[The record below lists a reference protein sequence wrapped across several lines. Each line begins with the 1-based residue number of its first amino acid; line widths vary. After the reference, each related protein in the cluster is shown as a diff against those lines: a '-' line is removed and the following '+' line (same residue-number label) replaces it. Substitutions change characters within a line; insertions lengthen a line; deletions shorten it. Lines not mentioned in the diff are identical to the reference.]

1 MTTGQ
6 KHTKKDYEKLKTMDM
21 ADVLRMTKEERR
33 VQKFEDETL
42 ENVVKVEKK
51 KNFKRR
57 PKPEQQQK
65 DIEIQKL
72 LQDSPQ
78 DINYDKAMQLY
89 EEQPLEAKELS
100 AKDKKRLRRLK
111 KKAEREA
118 SVDPS

>member
-1 MTTGQ
+1 LTTGQ

>member
-1 MTTGQ
+1 
-6 KHTKKDYEKLKTMDM
+6 MDM

-118 SVDPS
+118 SVDSS

>member
-1 MTTGQ
+1 LTTGQ

-111 KKAEREA
+111 KKAERET

>member
-33 VQKFEDETL
+33 VQKFQDETL

-118 SVDPS
+118 SVDSS